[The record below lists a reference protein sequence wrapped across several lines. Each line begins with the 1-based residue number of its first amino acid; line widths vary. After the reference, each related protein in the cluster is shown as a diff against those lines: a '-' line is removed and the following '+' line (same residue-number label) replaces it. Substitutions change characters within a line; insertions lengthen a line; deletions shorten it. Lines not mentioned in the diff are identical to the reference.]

1 MSNTVTVEM
10 WDPSY
15 RHTKVGLVDL
25 PAVLVKVPE
34 DTSMGLT
41 LDDGEDDCV
50 IVTVEPEFSTVTMLR
65 DRTFYNL
72 RISDESEEE
81 TILVGGE
88 EITWPKGCLLPR
100 PMGTQ
105 VLLEAGDRE
114 AVWDRYT
121 WVEQ

>member
-1 MSNTVTVEM
+1 MSNVVTVEV
-10 WDPSY
+10 WNPSY
-15 RHTKVGLVDL
+15 QHSKVGLSNL
-25 PAVLVKVPE
+25 PEVYGALPKNV
-34 DTSMGLT
+34 SMGLT

-50 IVTVEPEFSTVTMLR
+50 IVTVEPDFSTVTMLR

-72 RISDESEEE
+72 QISEATEDVE
-81 TILVGGE
+81 IDVAGE

-100 PMGTQ
+100 PMGFQ

-114 AVWDRYT
+114 AVWNRYT